1 MPNPKDQI
9 KNCEQ
14 EKKKLEEQ
22 FLILEGVDELFKK
35 ARMNYY
41 VLEVAVANQLEDFK
55 AQIFSLDK
63 QIEILKTMEDKN
75 DY

>member
-22 FLILEGVDELFKK
+22 FLILDGVNELFRK
-35 ARMNYY
+35 ARMNNYS
-41 VLEVAVANQLEDFK
+41 LEIAVANQLEDFK
-55 AQIFSLDK
+55 ARMFSLDK